1 MEQRHWRL
9 KYWVTRGH
17 KLEKVTP
24 YHKRRGYFLLQSH
37 KKWWSELG
45 TLRQFVNWPRF
56 CFSSALQKEVVKGK
70 KNNKNFWRSQVWC
83 EQKNGFKKCLFYFF
97 VSCLIFVLFCG
108 WEKCLFRGAVDWVTK
123 SFSKL
128 CGKRQ
133 SRDCLFSCQFRGR
146 KCGLSF
152 LRKHATHLRCWGKQL
167 SRVTLQRPENKLG

>member
-1 MEQRHWRL
+1 MVWS
-9 KYWVTRGH
+9 
-17 KLEKVTP
+17 
-24 YHKRRGYFLLQSH
+24 GYLHCGNLLIGPVS
-37 KKWWSELG
+37 
-45 TLRQFVNWPRF
+45 V
-56 CFSSALQKEVVKGK
+56 SALQKKLLK
-70 KNNKNFWRSQVWC
+70 AKRTTKTWRSQVWC

-167 SRVTLQRPENKLG
+167 SRVTFQRPENVLFRIIISRGICWSVMTCLISN